1 MTNILL
7 LVVGTVVFVLL
18 VAVAG
23 AALVGH
29 ARRRAGDTDS
39 ASALDELRRGLAEE
53 RAALEARQDAVMAAA
68 LDQLV
73 TTNQALLGDGRS
85 EAREELDSKKELIDA
100 QLAGVN
106 ERMTQ
111 IGDLVTRLERD
122 REAKFGA
129 LTEQLA
135 LQQEGIAGLNQTT
148 QGLRE
153 ALSSTKARGQW
164 GERMA
169 EDVLRL
175 AGFVRD
181 VNYRH
186 NRAIETG
193 GLPDFT
199 FFMPQELFLHMD
211 VKFPLDN
218 YLRYLECQSELD
230 AHRCRDAFLR
240 DVRAHVK
247 TLAARGYADGD
258 DTVDYVLMFIPNE
271 ALYAFVHEHD
281 SAILDDA
288 LARGIVM
295 CSPLTL
301 FAVLAVVRQSIES
314 FQVERTAQEI
324 LKLLCDL
331 DKQWDKYV
339 DRMGKLGRTLD
350 TARRDFDELI
360 GTRQRGVERVLR
372 KVDALRAHQPALSEA
387 EGGGGDADA
396 DGAPRALEA

>member
-1 MTNILL
+1 MTTLLL
-7 LVVGTVVFVLL
+7 LVLGTALAGVVVALA
-18 VAVAG
+18 VAVAVLAGQARRG
-23 AALVGH
+23 AADDDGTEAV
-29 ARRRAGDTDS
+29 A
-39 ASALDELRRGLAEE
+39 ELRRGLAEE

-73 TTNQALLGDGRS
+73 TTNHALVGDGRA
-85 EAREELDSKKELIDA
+85 EVREELETKKELIDA
-100 QLAGVN
+100 QLSGVN
-106 ERMTQ
+106 DRMAQ
-111 IGDLVTRLERD
+111 LGDLVTRLERD

-129 LTEQLA
+129 LAEQLA
-135 LQQEGIAGLNQTT
+135 LQQEGITGLNQTT
-148 QGLRE
+148 QSLRE
-153 ALSSTKARGQW
+153 ALSNTKSRGQW

-181 VNYRH
+181 VNYRR
-186 NRAIETG
+186 NRAIEAG

-218 YLRYLECQSELD
+218 YLRFLECESELD

-240 DVRAHVK
+240 DVRTHVK
-247 TLAARGYADGD
+247 TLAARGYADND

-271 ALYAFVHEHD
+271 ALYAFIHEHD
-281 SAILDDA
+281 SSILDDA
-288 LARGIVM
+288 LQRGIVM

-324 LKLLCDL
+324 LGLLVEL

-339 DRMGKLGRTLD
+339 ERMGKLGRSLD
-350 TARRDFDELI
+350 TARRDFDELT

-372 KVDALRAHQPALSEA
+372 KVEALRAHQPELSAADDEA
-387 EGGGGDADA
+387 VGEV
-396 DGAPRALEA
+396 PRVLEA